1 MNKTLVLIGFFLS
14 CSAQTAFADRILQ
27 TPSADTVSPDSL
39 HLRSVFG
46 PWNHADN
53 LTWLQYG
60 THQGIEVE
68 IQRSQFAP
76 EHVARYGLNIAYPI
90 LVDLEA
96 IPAVTVGVRDI
107 FATGNE
113 HTAIYLVI
121 GKSAPLSVTQNKFIS
136 RFTMTAGV
144 GSGDFNG
151 LFASLR
157 LKLKSGATLFSEL
170 YRYRPDAGIIFPV
183 ARGLNAE
190 FDSIN
195 GKLFAGGE
203 ITILNG

>member
-1 MNKTLVLIGFFLS
+1 MKTALLFTCLILS
-14 CSAQTAFADRILQ
+14 FTAQTAHADRILQ

-60 THQGIEVE
+60 THQGIELE
-68 IQRSQFAP
+68 LQRSQFAP

-90 LVDLEA
+90 LVDLDA

-113 HTAIYLVI
+113 HTAIYLVV
-121 GKSAPLSVTQNKFIS
+121 GKSTPLSETQSRYIR

-151 LFASLR
+151 VFASLR
-157 LKLKSGATLFSEL
+157 LRLKTGATFFTEL
-170 YRYRPDAGIIFPV
+170 YRYRPDVGVVVPV
-183 ARGLNAE
+183 VRGLHAE

-195 GKLFAGGE
+195 GRLFAGGS